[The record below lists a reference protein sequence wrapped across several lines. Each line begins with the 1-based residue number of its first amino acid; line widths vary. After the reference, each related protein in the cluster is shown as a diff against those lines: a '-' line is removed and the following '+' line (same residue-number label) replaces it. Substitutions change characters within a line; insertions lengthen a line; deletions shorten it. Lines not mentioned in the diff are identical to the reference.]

1 MDKDALRFI
10 DKLYKD
16 LYKSEE
22 VLHHSSGKETDKFNN
37 IEEYLN
43 TLERVHD
50 RATQT
55 ERRTDTLKRLYMEK
69 YVIKKEDIPD
79 SYYQNQQRIAL
90 ERGFGHI
97 QISNEQKQ
105 ELANEVINNQ
115 KKSLENW
122 LDYFF
127 SEDSKFYPFWA
138 KYWAFQGMLR
148 LGSYDKSKGIF
159 NKRTK
164 ETVAPFADLNQE
176 ALSMSMDYLIKYIGK
191 EKIEDQEL
199 EQVITGGSFQKMY
212 PYILKNVLSN
222 NENIIKRNEGKW
234 VKYNQGSD
242 HMPLVRSLQG
252 YNTGWCTAGESTAK
266 AQLECGDFYVYYTL
280 DEKGE
285 YKVPRIA
292 IRMEHGEIGEIR
304 GIAKNQNLESEMEKV
319 VAEKIKDFPD
329 KDKYYKKV
337 NDMKQM
343 TDIYNKW
350 KNNEE
355 LSIEE
360 LRFLYEINYE
370 IEGFG
375 YRKDPR
381 IKEILVTRDNV
392 KDLNLILRDVD
403 AIVGNLD
410 LSHLTSAEGLD
421 LSNKNIGG
429 NLYFN
434 NLTDSKGLKLP
445 KNILGDALFSGLIN
459 AEDLDFSN
467 TEFIGTLYLNG
478 LTSAEG
484 LDLSKTNIEGLY
496 LNSLTNAKGLKLPK
510 TIKGHAHFSGLTSAE
525 DLDFSNTEF
534 IGALYLNGLTSA
546 KGLDLSNT
554 DIKWLYLDSLTNAE
568 GLILPKTKS
577 IYISLKSLTSA
588 KGLKLPELIGGLDL
602 NSLTS
607 AEGLTLPQNIGNLYL
622 RSLINAKGL
631 LLPKYIYGDLALNSL
646 TSLEG
651 LDFSNTEYIAG
662 ILYLNSLTN
671 AKGLDLSNTN
681 IGERVFAPYLTNL
694 DGVILPDKL
703 TYCIHCNR
711 FMVTPKNV
719 DEYRNDPNSFY
730 EKYHVNFKDIGKSR

>member
-1 MDKDALRFI
+1 MDKDVLRFI

-22 VLHHSSGKETDKFNN
+22 VLHHSSGNEIDKFNN

-90 ERGFGHI
+90 ERGFGHVKI
-97 QISNEQKQ
+97 TSEQKQ

-127 SEDSKFYPFWA
+127 NDDSKFYPFWA

-148 LGSYDKSKGIF
+148 LGFYDKSKGTF

-199 EQVITGGSFQKMY
+199 EKIVAGGSFQKIY

-222 NENIIKRNEGKW
+222 NENIIKRNEGRW

-242 HMPLVRSLQG
+242 HMLLAKSLQG

-266 AQLECGDFYVYYTL
+266 SQLADGDFYVYYTL

-285 YKVPRIA
+285 YKIPRIA

-304 GIAKNQNLESEMEKV
+304 GIANSQNLEPEMEEV

-329 KDKYYKKV
+329 KDKYYKIV

-421 LSNKNIGG
+421 LSSKNIGG

-445 KNILGDALFSGLIN
+445 KNILGDALFSGLIS

-510 TIKGHAHFSGLTSAE
+510 TIKEHAFFSGLTSAE

-546 KGLDLSNT
+546 KGLDLSNI

-577 IYISLKSLTSA
+577 IYISLKSLPSA
-588 KGLKLPELIGGLDL
+588 KGLKLPEFIGGLDL
-602 NSLTS
+602 ESLTS
-607 AEGLTLPQNIGNLYL
+607 AEGLTLPPTIGNLYL
-622 RSLINAKGL
+622 KSLTNAKGL
-631 LLPKYIYGDLALNSL
+631 LLSKYIYGDLALNSL

-662 ILYLNSLTN
+662 ILCLDSLTN

-681 IGERVFAPYLTNL
+681 IGKRVFAPYLTNL

-719 DEYRNDPNSFY
+719 DEYRNDPNNFY
-730 EKYHVNFKDIGKSR
+730 EKYHVDFKDIGKSR